1 MNVLLK
7 RTGTCLLS
15 AAAGIC
21 AAALLGGAGGPTAE
35 DASVSAPAPEGR
47 RGASAGPAP
56 GRGEEGVAAAKGES
70 MGSAL
75 KAADYRKAW
84 DAIALRNL
92 TPRERAEL
100 QKRVLERWSL
110 VDLEGAM
117 KAALESPWDGG
128 VETSGAGYL
137 MPAFSAA
144 FAKNPTEAWR
154 IIQSGNLGPGAATFR
169 WQWLTDVSKEHPL
182 LVVSY
187 FKELPSSLMKS
198 ALKQVMAKHPGNAEV
213 SAAVRRMLEGLPPD
227 AMTRGLAAD
236 YFDLAPPTE
245 TPAELS
251 ARWAAATTEREKLIA
266 LQALIG
272 SLRKSD
278 MATIRAQ
285 WEKLPPDARN
295 DLTTTLLTSS
305 NGAHS
310 PTALLDLAI
319 QTGNWDLFKDPRIS
333 GVNGVMANYAKSAEP
348 IALAEWGLSLP
359 DRPETLDVFRRSVSG
374 YIDKN
379 YAEAR
384 DWILSIPEGDWRRE
398 RALAEYSQNA
408 LWAKKD
414 PDGSQWAIDQI
425 QDPRVKGTVINWRKE
440 WTERT
445 GRK

>member
-1 MNVLLK
+1 MNALLK

-21 AAALLGGAGGPTAE
+21 AAALLGGVAGPTVE
-35 DASVSAPAPEGR
+35 DAAAAAPDGR
-47 RGASAGPAP
+47 RGESVEP
-56 GRGEEGVAAAKGES
+56 GRERREGAAPRKAERTAG
-70 MGSAL
+70 AL
-75 KAADYRKAW
+75 KSADYRKAW
-84 DAIALRNL
+84 DAIARRNL

-100 QKRVLERWSL
+100 QKRVLEHWSL

-128 VETSGAGYL
+128 IETSGVGYL
-137 MPAFSAA
+137 VPAFSAA
-144 FAKNPTEAWR
+144 FMKNPIEAWR

-187 FKELPSSLMKS
+187 FNELAPPLMKS
-198 ALKQVMAKHPGNAEV
+198 ALNQVMKKHPGNTEV
-213 SAAVRRMLEGLPPD
+213 SAAVRRMLEGLPAD
-227 AMTRGLAAD
+227 AVTKGLAAD
-236 YFDLAPPTE
+236 YFDLAPPME
-245 TPAELS
+245 TPAELG
-251 ARWAAATTEREKLIA
+251 ARWAAAATEREKLIA

-278 MATIRAQ
+278 LATIRAE

-295 DLTTTLLTSS
+295 DLTSTLLTSY
-305 NGAHS
+305 NLNHP
-310 PTALLDLAI
+310 PTALLDLAM
-319 QTGNWDLFKDPRIS
+319 QNGNWELFKDPRIS
-333 GVNGVMANYAKSAEP
+333 GVEGALAKHARTAEP
-348 IALAEWGLSLP
+348 IALAEWGLKLP
-359 DRPETLDVFRRSVSG
+359 DRPETLDVFRRAVSG

-379 YAEAR
+379 YVDAR

-425 QDPRVKGTVINWRKE
+425 QDQKIKGTVINWRKE